1 MRLLLPLLLLLPP
14 LISCAITFSV
24 EEPPLHPKGQAHRHH
39 RRHNHGRDH
48 QVAAPEPPKRE
59 RFSLNCPHVADADN
73 KDVHIEVTWTLDDT
87 VLLKIRDGHPIVL
100 FNKTSFYKKTFK
112 DKHVVHVE
120 LSGRYMFNYDEL
132 TGDFMMEINE
142 VQPFDDFGSWQCHI
156 TRKRG
161 HESISES
168 TRKTIVAPP
177 GAVERRAAA
186 AKEAAKE
193 KARPQTT
200 TPGFRIAEGSGSH
213 HAYPKARIDYGSDG
227 EEYQTRTTQKFSAF
241 TRPDQNSVQISRDST
256 DRRRQT
262 VVFDRSVTK
271 DYRQHS
277 IDYELSM
284 ADDENDDFRYEGY
297 SKRAR
302 AAAIGANGASAGPL
316 SMLLLAV
323 TVAVMYTAR
332 L

>member
-1 MRLLLPLLLLLPP
+1 M
-14 LISCAITFSV
+14 I
-24 EEPPLHPKGQAHRHH
+24 
-39 RRHNHGRDH
+39 
-48 QVAAPEPPKRE
+48 
-59 RFSLNCPHVADADN
+59 DAD
-73 KDVHIEVTWTLDDT
+73 
-87 VLLKIRDGHPIVL
+87 
-100 FNKTSFYKKTFK
+100 
-112 DKHVVHVE
+112 
-120 LSGRYMFNYDEL
+120 
-132 TGDFMMEINE
+132 
-142 VQPFDDFGSWQCHI
+142 
-156 TRKRG
+156 
-161 HESISES
+161 
-168 TRKTIVAPP
+168 
-177 GAVERRAAA
+177 
-186 AKEAAKE
+186 
-193 KARPQTT
+193 T

-302 AAAIGANGASAGPL
+302 AAAIDFLSFLAQIGFLSLSLLPHLPFSSHAS
-316 SMLLLAV
+316 
-323 TVAVMYTAR
+323 R
-332 L
+332 LYCFSYIYLH